1 MNSKIKKKKIKFK
14 KGFKLG
20 VLVFLIV
27 IIILTIIYLLTPV
40 SSSDKEEI
48 VTIKSGTSTSEIATI
63 LKDKKLIKSKTFFT
77 IYSKIKRAKYYA
89 ASYKLSPNMSLNE
102 IINELQTTGN
112 DIDEIAITI
121 KEGQNM
127 RQIAKLISENT
138 NIKYDDIIKKSK
150 DQKYLDKLINKYW
163 FIEKDI
169 KNINLY
175 YNLEGYLFPD
185 TYEFANKDVS
195 VDAIITTLLNEF
207 NKKVSPYKEEIE
219 NSDYNIHELITLAS
233 IAESESLPGADRKK
247 VVSVSIN
254 RMKSGMSLGS
264 DMTAYYAYKLDDYS
278 NGGLTLEQFNDCS
291 SPYNTRCSTKMG
303 LPIGPISNP
312 SLDSIVGAIEYE
324 ETTYLYYVAD
334 CSGVT
339 YFTNTYNEFINK
351 INELQQQE
359 KWCEVSK

>member
-1 MNSKIKKKKIKFK
+1 MKNKIIVI
-14 KGFKLG
+14 LII
-20 VLVFLIV
+20 LIV
-27 IIILTIIYLLTPV
+27 IINIGIGVFGFNLSKVDNKKTNV
-40 SSSDKEEI
+40 EI
-48 VTIKSGTSTSEIATI
+48 NIKNGTSA
-63 LKDKKLIKSKTFFT
+63 
-77 IYSKIKRAKYYA
+77 
-89 ASYKLSPNMSLNE
+89 NE
-102 IINELQTTGN
+102 IINILDENNLIRSKFFTKVYLKISNYNLQAGIYELNTSMNTREILKYLNEGKVTN
-112 DIDEIAITI
+112 KYNLRITFNEGLNVREIAKI
-121 KEGQNM
+121 
-127 RQIAKLISENT
+127 ISNNT
-138 NIKYDDIIKKSK
+138 NNEYEDVIKVFEDREYAKT
-150 DQKYLDKLINKYW
+150 LIEKYW
-163 FIEKDI
+163 FLTD
-169 KNINLY
+169 NILSNGIY
-175 YNLEGYLFPD
+175 YPLEGYLFPD

-351 INELQQQE
+351 INELQQQG

>member
-1 MNSKIKKKKIKFK
+1 MKNKIIVI
-14 KGFKLG
+14 LII
-20 VLVFLIV
+20 LIV
-27 IIILTIIYLLTPV
+27 IINIGIGVFGFNLSKVDNKKTNV
-40 SSSDKEEI
+40 EI
-48 VTIKSGTSTSEIATI
+48 NIKNGTSA
-63 LKDKKLIKSKTFFT
+63 
-77 IYSKIKRAKYYA
+77 
-89 ASYKLSPNMSLNE
+89 NE
-102 IINELQTTGN
+102 IINILDENNLIRSKFFTKVYLKISNYNLQAGIYELNTSMNTREILKYLNEGKVTN
-112 DIDEIAITI
+112 KYNLRITFNEGLNVREIAKI
-121 KEGQNM
+121 
-127 RQIAKLISENT
+127 ISNNT
-138 NIKYDDIIKKSK
+138 NNEYEDVIKVFEDREYAKT
-150 DQKYLDKLINKYW
+150 LIEKYW
-163 FIEKDI
+163 FLTD
-169 KNINLY
+169 NILSNGIY
-175 YNLEGYLFPD
+175 YPLEGYLFPD